1 MSTTHIDP
9 ASIAKSETKNIVLA
23 GKNIFLYVSE
33 LWWVS

>member
-23 GKNIFLYVSE
+23 GKNIFYI
-33 LWWVS
+33 